1 VFSWH
6 KCRMEPLVYD
16 TLILATSSFRTI
28 ILDSNDDYVSR
39 LLRFTKHLYISGSFS
54 SFEETN
60 DVLSR
65 FPTVLSLSCSVGS
78 AEHFSCLIEDERPQH
93 APKRNCYFIYH
104 LRRFCVP
111 FGIQSYAFRDSF
123 DPSVYARVAST
134 YAFDTS
140 RCAI

>member
-39 LLRFTKHLYISGSFS
+39 LLRFTKHLHISSFS
-54 SFEETN
+54 SCEET
-60 DVLSR
+60 DVVLLR
-65 FPTVLSLSCSVGS
+65 FPAVLSLSCSVGS
-78 AEHFSCLIEDERPQH
+78 AEHFSCLIEDERLQH
-93 APKRNCYFIYH
+93 APKRNRYFIYH
-104 LRRFCVP
+104 LRRFCVS
-111 FGIQSYAFRDSF
+111 FGIQSYSF
-123 DPSVYARVAST
+123 EIRST
-134 YAFDTS
+134 LQHMPECVDTS